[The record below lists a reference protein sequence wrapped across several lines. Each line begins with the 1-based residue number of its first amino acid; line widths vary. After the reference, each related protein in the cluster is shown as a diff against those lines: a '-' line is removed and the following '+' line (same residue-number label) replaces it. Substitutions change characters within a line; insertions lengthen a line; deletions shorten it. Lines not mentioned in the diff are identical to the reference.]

1 MQQNKSI
8 LSAVQKYYLF
18 QFFGNLAFFSPVIV
32 LFWRA
37 NGLTMAQIML
47 LQSIYAIGVSVLE
60 LPTGAFADLFG
71 KKLSL
76 FIGAFFWTM
85 GMIWY
90 GYSHSF
96 WQFALGEITVGL
108 GAAFISGADR
118 AYLHHILRLRND
130 EESFNKIEGRARGFI
145 QIAQA
150 LASLVG
156 GFIGSFSLAA
166 TLFATSISNFFNIL
180 LVPTFPPIKK
190 EPALKP
196 HYSELIK
203 DSISTVLNH
212 RELLWYT
219 LFFGFFNAFVWP
231 LQFYA
236 QEYLRMLR
244 LPVYFFGITF
254 MMCNILAAIGLAYT
268 HQFDKAVKDSS
279 FFILSLISSV
289 TLLILMLFP
298 SVYMLPLW
306 SLFLIAAFM
315 NQTIISGRV
324 LNIVPHEKAATVL
337 SIQNLLRRLIYALI
351 IPFLG
356 MITDSIGMRPALMG
370 YSFLMFGLLGFLIF
384 IRRNFK

>member
-1 MQQNKSI
+1 MQQSKSI

-37 NGLTMAQIML
+37 NGLSMTQIML
-47 LQSIYAIGVSVLE
+47 LQSIYAVGVSVLE
-60 LPTGAFADLFG
+60 LPTGAFADFFG

-76 FIGAFFWTM
+76 FSGALFWTV

-96 WQFALGEITVGL
+96 WQFALGEITVGI

-118 AYLHHILRLRND
+118 AYLHHILRLNND
-130 EESFNKIEGRARGFI
+130 ETSFNKVEGKARGFI

-150 LASLVG
+150 LASVLG
-156 GFIGSFSLAA
+156 GFIGSISLGM
-166 TLFATSISNFFNIL
+166 TLFATSISNFINVL

-190 EPALKP
+190 DPSHKL
-196 HYSELIK
+196 HYFKLIR
-203 DSISTVLNH
+203 DSIFMVLTH
-212 RELLWYT
+212 KELLWYT
-219 LFFGFFNAFVWP
+219 LFFGLFNATVWP

-236 QEYLRMLR
+236 QEYLRMLH
-244 LPVYFFGITF
+244 LPIYIFGITF
-254 MMCNILAAIGLAYT
+254 MMFNVLAAIGLAYT
-268 HQFDKAVKDSS
+268 HQFDKAVKENS
-279 FFILSLISSV
+279 FFILSLISSL

-298 SVYMLPLW
+298 SVFILPLW

-324 LNIVPHEKAATVL
+324 LQIVPHEKAATVL

-356 MITDSIGMRPALMG
+356 MITDSVGMRPALMG
-370 YSFLMFGLLGFLIF
+370 YSFLMFGLLEFLII
-384 IRRNFK
+384 IRKNFK